1 MQSLL
6 LKFKTDIEVKQW
18 DNTLRFIFF
27 INVQMKK
34 KILTSELK
42 AFPDSVADYN
52 KQTDIIISNVIII
65 TS

>member
-6 LKFKTDIEVKQW
+6 LQFKTDIEVKQW

-34 KILTSELK
+34 KILTSEHQ